1 MITTDHMAIWE
12 CLMRKGEVKVQTVL
26 RLAPAMRKWLLG
38 EAYSNGRAI
47 NGEVIYRLKKMMEE
61 EMQDEQKQRA

>member
-1 MITTDHMAIWE
+1 MIANDRMAIWE
-12 CLMRKGEVKVQTVL
+12 VLMKKGEEKVQTVL

-38 EAYSNGRAI
+38 EADSNGRTI

-61 EMQDEQKQRA
+61 ETQDEQKQRA